1 CGVHAAARPRARSGR
16 QRDRRRGEGKVAA
29 RARGAQRAA
38 PDRAGA
44 RGLPGAAVRRDQ
56 PDPRHPGGD
65 REVAHVQHG
74 ARAEGAVAGVGR
86 RRRRGGG
93 RRSVMSDLD
102 LDSLDWLLG
111 RLDGVESARVAAANA
126 ADPVLGQRTADTAQ
140 FLARLRELQ
149 PPPATPGFFVR
160 LRYSVRRRTELRVV
174 RAPVRVQS
182 VLRDVVRVAAVAA
195 VVLGAALLG
204 EAACRRLVV
213 RPPVDV
219 DALPLPDPLVAID
232 GSPRPDPTEP
242 FVDVEPPPTRVQVVS
257 PFFAQVEEVTAD
269 DGAEAVLSWL
279 GARNELDALRNEF

>member
-1 CGVHAAARPRARSGR
+1 
-16 QRDRRRGEGKVAA
+16 
-29 RARGAQRAA
+29 
-38 PDRAGA
+38 
-44 RGLPGAAVRRDQ
+44 
-56 PDPRHPGGD
+56 
-65 REVAHVQHG
+65 
-74 ARAEGAVAGVGR
+74 
-86 RRRRGGG
+86 
-93 RRSVMSDLD
+93 
-102 LDSLDWLLG
+102 
-111 RLDGVESARVAAANA
+111 
-126 ADPVLGQRTADTAQ
+126 
-140 FLARLRELQ
+140 
-149 PPPATPGFFVR
+149 PGFFVR

-279 GARNELDALRNEF
+279 GARNELDALRNEFRQRFSSDERRTVLAATGANPAREERIQALAAAVASKMEAELAEPSDPAARALGLRALLAAGSSRVVGPHRALVRQATESVLAELAGEPRVDLTVSLLAALTDVAVLSGGEEGEVVRRHAERIARATTDLGRGRR